1 MMLSFVFR
9 STMSLAACLVPRS
22 VQDVPVRLIAGRPS
36 RRIGGA
42 TARRG
47 RWGAA
52 GGVGDAERRH
62 ADRRHRG
69 AGDGARDLVRGQPD
83 TVYEQIMS
91 FYKAVGG
98 FGHLTMVAGPA
109 S

>member
-36 RRIGGA
+36 RRIGGQ
-42 TARRG
+42 
-47 RWGAA
+47 W
-52 GGVGDAERRH
+52 
-62 ADRRHRG
+62 RG
-69 AGDGARDLVRGQPD
+69 AGDGEQPVASATRNVGTLIGVTAAQAMARGILFAGSPD